1 MFTGILHTHN
11 LLVVLFLL
19 QYLVKVVLLLANQ
32 PEMLGKFKRKTR
44 IAEMVISGL
53 MVLSGIGLAFLSG
66 AIRQDYWFV
75 LKLVAVIG
83 GIGLGV
89 VAFKRN
95 NKVLALVS
103 VLVFAYSMAVSY
115 AKHPLLMAPA
125 RTEIISTA
133 PSTPEALMAAGLKV
147 YQEQCIHCHGENG
160 NLKRGG
166 AKDLTLSQLDMA
178 GVKNLILNGKGNM
191 AAYKS
196 VLSPA
201 EVEAV
206 ATYVMA
212 YRK

>member
-1 MFTGILHTHN
+1 
-11 LLVVLFLL
+11 
-19 QYLVKVVLLLANQ
+19 
-32 PEMLGKFKRKTR
+32 
-44 IAEMVISGL
+44 
-53 MVLSGIGLAFLSG
+53 
-66 AIRQDYWFV
+66 
-75 LKLVAVIG
+75 
-83 GIGLGV
+83 
-89 VAFKRN
+89 
-95 NKVLALVS
+95 
-103 VLVFAYSMAVSY
+103 
-115 AKHPLLMAPA
+115 
-125 RTEIISTA
+125 
-133 PSTPEALMAAGLKV
+133 MAAGLKV

-166 AKDLTLSQLDMA
+166 AKDLTVSQLDMA